1 MNPSEDVVNIVG
13 LAKEAEIFINTN
25 LGKYLQERM
34 ATKVELAKDKLAT
47 VDPNDVNEI
56 LRQQNVISQFADF
69 KQWIFD
75 IVQAGELAYE
85 DYLSEG
91 E

>member
-47 VDPNDVNEI
+47 VDPSDVNEI